1 MVHIYLLST
10 IVHICFIYFY
20 LAFRINDNDS
30 TTTYNIN
37 LTTTW
42 LCNMHV
48 VPIRAS
54 SPQLIEH
61 RLSTW
66 YEWSSIQ
73 QGIKLPTL
81 YMNGYTFNRGSSP
94 QLYMN
99 DYTFNRAS
107 SPQIYM
113 SMRGLNNLINNNV
126 RHRRLDNFNIIIS

>member
-1 MVHIYLLST
+1 MTKIIVHTYLLST
-10 IVHICFIYFY
+10 IIHICFIYSY

-30 TTTYNIN
+30 
-37 LTTTW
+37 TTTW